1 MSKDISSLKRIY
13 ENMIQDSSRNE
24 STLASKVKDVLE
36 WLLDIEEFDDAE
48 DACNAELSYIGMGR
62 ESVVYSH
69 NGVIIKLN
77 GVHSRSSFEPYTKLK
92 CFAKTELYDANFGL
106 VILQEELTLD
116 SSEFF
121 DNDVET
127 QIEDCLKQ
135 SKLPYDRREITDENV
150 GFNDKG
156 EWKLFDIP
164 VN

>member
-1 MSKDISSLKRIY
+1 MSKDITNLKRIY
-13 ENMIQDSSRNE
+13 DNMIGAE
-24 STLASKVKDVLE
+24 PTLASKVEDALE
-36 WLLDIEEFDDAE
+36 WLLDIEDFDEAE
-48 DACNAELSYIGMGR
+48 DSCNNALEHYVGMGR
-62 ESVVYSH
+62 ESVVYLH
-69 NGVIIKLN
+69 NGVIVKIN
-77 GVHSRSSFEPYTKLK
+77 GGHSRTDWEPYTKLK
-92 CFAKTELYDANFGL
+92 CFAKTELIQAKFGL

-150 GFNDKG
+150 GINDKD

-164 VN
+164 TN